1 MAEEK
6 KTRNYRSKDERKA
19 EIDKKI
25 AYHKECIKA
34 LEAKKTSIDKGR
46 QGGKRQKSLNRLIAD
61 AKLPSEELLKVM
73 ALGDE
78 EKIRAKLAE
87 IIESKAAEED

>member
-34 LEAKKTSIDKGR
+34 LEAKKASIDKGR
-46 QGGKRQKSLNRLIAD
+46 QGGTRTKTLKRLISD
-61 AKLPSEELLKVM
+61 AKLNDAELLEVM

-87 IIESKAAEED
+87 IIESKAKEED

>member
-34 LEAKKTSIDKGR
+34 LEAKKVSIDKGR
-46 QGGKRQKSLNRLIAD
+46 QGGTRTKSLKRLISD
-61 AKLPSEELLKVM
+61 AKLNDTELLKVM

-78 EKIRAKLAE
+78 EKIRAELNK
-87 IIESKAAEED
+87 IIESKANEEE